1 MNEEGFRRYLKETGK
16 PGNRIER
23 EVRKM
28 KEFELYLSKHRN
40 RKFGA
45 ETAEDLRDFVNR
57 LGDRGEKVN
66 VWLWVLSRYY
76 NSVSNDLML
85 CAVNEMI
92 GLQFIKV
99 ANLKDFLGINRQ
111 HTQALR
117 KDGVS
122 TSEHL
127 LNVGRTEEGR
137 EKLAERTG
145 VPLRDILELVKLA
158 DLSRIPGLA
167 RKRARLYYDAGLETF
182 DKIAELDQEKMRKML
197 VEFVERT
204 RFHGSPPTPA
214 EAAFT
219 VRLAKY
225 LPRIVEY

>member
-1 MNEEGFRRYLKETGK
+1 LDEERFRRYLKETGK
-16 PGNRIER
+16 PEKRIER
-23 EVRKM
+23 EVSKM
-28 KEFELYLSKHRN
+28 KDFELYLSRHRK
-40 RKFGA
+40 RKLGA
-45 ETAEDLRDFVNR
+45 ETAEDLKDFMNQ
-57 LGDRGEKVN
+57 LGDRREKIN

-99 ANLKDFLGINRQ
+99 ANLKDFLGVNHQ

-117 KDGVS
+117 KDGVF
-122 TSEHL
+122 TSMHL
-127 LNVGRTEEGR
+127 LDGGRTEEGR
-137 EKLAERTG
+137 VELAERTC
-145 VPLRDILELVKLA
+145 VPLSAILELVKLA

-167 RKRARLYYDAGLETF
+167 KKRARLYYDAGLETL
-182 DKIAELDQEKMRKML
+182 DRIAESNQEDMRKML

-204 RFHGSPPTPA
+204 RFDGSPPTPS

-219 VRLAKY
+219 VKLAKY

>member
-1 MNEEGFRRYLKETGK
+1 LVVNEEGFRRYLKETGK

-99 ANLKDFLGINRQ
+99 ANLKDFLGINR
-111 HTQALR
+111 
-117 KDGVS
+117 
-122 TSEHL
+122 
-127 LNVGRTEEGR
+127 
-137 EKLAERTG
+137 
-145 VPLRDILELVKLA
+145 
-158 DLSRIPGLA
+158 
-167 RKRARLYYDAGLETF
+167 
-182 DKIAELDQEKMRKML
+182 
-197 VEFVERT
+197 
-204 RFHGSPPTPA
+204 
-214 EAAFT
+214 
-219 VRLAKY
+219 
-225 LPRIVEY
+225 